1 MVGKVNPIRNVW
13 IIEGTAW
20 GDCGKGRAAFFECE
34 DADIVVRATGGNNAG
49 HTIVY
54 NGKKYALHLIP
65 SGIIRDGV
73 VSVISHGVV
82 IDPEVLIQEI
92 EMLQSDGIE
101 VSPINLMISGR
112 AHVIFPFHKQDDA
125 LDEFRKG
132 AGKVGT
138 TGRGIGPTYADKADR
153 IGIRMWDLLLPIDK
167 LESKVKT
174 LLDIHNKEFESY
186 GYPTFKLDDMMELCK
201 KWRNK
206 LSLYVENVSQFLD
219 MYVGTAKKIVIEG
232 AQSIWLDL
240 DLGDYPFVTSSNP
253 NTSGTLSGAGIAPIY
268 VKEVI
273 GVAKAH
279 NSRVGEGPFETEESG
294 FQGDIIRDEG
304 HEYGTTTGRPRRCG
318 WFDLVRFKAAT
329 KRLGLT
335 KINLNH
341 LDTIGKVGL
350 RLAEEFGVQDGIKIC
365 TSYRYNGNKI
375 TYMPEDVDV
384 LGERPVPEDVVSFK
398 GWKIPESCK
407 TYDDLPAEARRFIET
422 IEEAVQV
429 PITYIGIGPDN
440 SQTIVREEI

>member
-1 MVGKVNPIRNVW
+1 MVGIVNPKRNV
-13 IIEGTAW
+13 IVIEGTAW

-49 HTIVY
+49 HTVVY
-54 NGKKYALHLIP
+54 NGKNYALHLIP

-73 VSVISHGVV
+73 ISVISHGVV
-82 IDPEVLIQEI
+82 IDPDVLIQEI
-92 EMLQSDGIE
+92 EMFQKDGIH
-101 VSPINLMISGR
+101 VSPANLLISGR

-153 IGIRMWDLLLPIDK
+153 IGIRMWDLLLPYNK
-167 LESKVKT
+167 LVKKVE
-174 LLDIHNKEFESY
+174 LLTNIHNKEFESY
-186 GYPTFKLDDMMELCK
+186 EYPLFDVNSMMELCL
-201 KWRNK
+201 KWK
-206 LSLYVENVSQFLD
+206 EKISQYVCNVSQFLD
-219 MYVGTAKKIVIEG
+219 MYVGTDKKIVIEG

-240 DLGDYPFVTSSNP
+240 DFGDYPFVTSSNP

-268 VKEVI
+268 VKDVI

-279 NSRVGEGPFETEESG
+279 NSRVGEGPFETELISAL
-294 FQGDIIRDEG
+294 GDIIREEG

-318 WFDLVRFKAAT
+318 YFDLVRFKAAV

-335 KINLNH
+335 KIDLNH
-341 LDTIGKVGL
+341 VDTIGKVGL
-350 RLAEEFGVQDGIKIC
+350 RIAKELGIEDGIKIC
-365 TSYRYNGNKI
+365 TSYSYNGNKI
-375 TYMPEDVDV
+375 DY
-384 LGERPVPEDVVSFK
+384 VPEDMGVTGQQPVSGDMISFK
-398 GWKIPESCK
+398 GWKVPKNCSKYE
-407 TYDDLPAEARRFIET
+407 DLPSEARRFIET
-422 IEEAVQV
+422 IEEAVKV

-440 SQTIVREEI
+440 AETIVRNFA

>member
-101 VSPINLMISGR
+101 VSPINLMVSGR

-186 GYPTFKLDDMMELCK
+186 EYPTFKLDDMMELCK
-201 KWRNK
+201 KWRSK

-219 MYVGTAKKIVIEG
+219 MYVGTA
-232 AQSIWLDL
+232 W
-240 DLGDYPFVTSSNP
+240 
-253 NTSGTLSGAGIAPIY
+253 
-268 VKEVI
+268 
-273 GVAKAH
+273 
-279 NSRVGEGPFETEESG
+279 
-294 FQGDIIRDEG
+294 
-304 HEYGTTTGRPRRCG
+304 
-318 WFDLVRFKAAT
+318 
-329 KRLGLT
+329 
-335 KINLNH
+335 
-341 LDTIGKVGL
+341 
-350 RLAEEFGVQDGIKIC
+350 
-365 TSYRYNGNKI
+365 
-375 TYMPEDVDV
+375 
-384 LGERPVPEDVVSFK
+384 
-398 GWKIPESCK
+398 
-407 TYDDLPAEARRFIET
+407 
-422 IEEAVQV
+422 
-429 PITYIGIGPDN
+429 
-440 SQTIVREEI
+440 